1 MSIYLTDEIEVKTK
15 KGKMGGAKQIFL
27 EGDTQTVEKEIKD
40 INSRHDTLN
49 TKHESLSKTVQGISA
64 TGKANTATE
73 VTYNNTNS
81 GIVAEN
87 IQDAVDK
94 LAANKANSADVTSLI
109 QTEQSRV
116 NGELAKKFNLAN
128 IAQETGESENKVMSQ
143 KIVSAKLGDLSRRN
157 LNFLVFKNPK
167 NITDVTDGFMDNTV
181 IQNEK
186 VTTNEG
192 FTTFHTLK
200 VDNLSGTNT
209 IYLYANFE
217 VYGTATYGGFKNILI
232 VDSQEN
238 TRKADILL
246 GKNCVA
252 IPVGFIGYFTFKK
265 SNSDIHFVE
274 SFYDDSKQELINTIM
289 YANSIVQTVETYPIY
304 DKKLEFLN
312 EGKILNKQ
320 GELSNNSGYKTTD
333 YITTENNSSLD
344 IITTTFDGF
353 SSELSNVCYYTDDD
367 YHNLLASINIKS
379 NKNGV
384 NFAIVKGCSVRFSIK
399 KEETATLK
407 TTYSSI
413 SKEKYLD
420 AFLAKNISIDKELY
434 RADELIAPSEVIE
447 SSFITD
453 KGYVTKL
460 DDKKYKIYKYDV
472 SKLPDVIVISGTG
485 GVSIDTTLY
494 MFSDINN
501 VWNGLDNRY
510 TQKGI
515 GKFEHIIK
523 VPKKASYLY
532 LENIVSTQAGL
543 DKPQVYS
550 AKSNIIDAGYSIMST
565 ESTIQK
571 AFITN
576 LGKISNFDDSRFSV
590 DIYNVSAYAG
600 GKVILDGKVG
610 FSASTVQYAF
620 SDTNDSIYQSQSL
633 KVLAGGEKKQL
644 SMEEVYV
651 PQEAKYL
658 FISRYTANGDFKVYG
673 VFSKSAQEVISEN
686 CLKIQK
692 TEENNTFKIY
702 DSDVLICPIYGQSLA
717 VGGEAYP
724 LITKEIKYK
733 GLQVDE
739 NLDDVPINNGSK
751 VELAYYGL
759 QEGLISSFCNTH
771 NLNYK
776 QLATKICSFCYG
788 LGSTSILKFIKG
800 EELYESFLSK
810 IKLAYDNAKE
820 KGNNTVKVP
829 AVVYVQGEADLVPHT
844 QQYKELLAQLQVDLN
859 TDIKAITNQ
868 VEDIPIVL
876 YQTNQLNI
884 GGTNDAFNSF
894 KTTVPTSQM
903 QLIRD
908 NDMFIAATPFYWMDY
923 YNENIHITGYWQ
935 KVAGYFYGK
944 AILNFIE
951 GRFSKG
957 VVPSEISVSGNDI
970 VIKYNVP
977 SLPLVVDTET
987 VTKVGDN
994 LGYNVI
1000 KSDKT
1005 DILVSVEVY
1014 REQVVLHCSES
1025 PIGCRVRYGIN
1036 GSINKAGWKEGPR
1049 GNIRDSSIIPIDVNG
1064 QNFIAHNWAYMFDEL
1079 INET

>member
-1 MSIYLTDEIEVKTK
+1 MSDNNINVTAPIHAATK
-15 KGKMGGAKQIFL
+15 KGKLAAAKEVFL
-27 EGDTQTVEKEIKD
+27 EGDTQTVEKEIQD
-40 INSRHDTLN
+40 INSRHNDLSS
-49 TKHESLSKTVQGISA
+49 KHESLSSTVSEHTKQIESNQSQITANKSAQDEKNTSLDANMAKLNTRDDQITELVKGVTATGGASVATAVTYDNTSSNLDAATVQGA
-64 TGKANTATE
+64 LDE
-73 VTYNNTNS
+73 VGS
-81 GIVAEN
+81 
-87 IQDAVDK
+87 K
-94 LAANKANSADVTSLI
+94 
-109 QTEQSRV
+109 
-116 NGELAKKFNLAN
+116 
-128 IAQETGESENKVMSQ
+128 MS
-143 KIVSAKLGDLSRRN
+143 DLSNRL

-167 NITDVTDGFMDNTV
+167 NITDVTEGFIDNTV
-181 IQNEK
+181 IQNEEI
-186 VTTNEG
+186 TTNAG
-192 FTTFHTLK
+192 FTVFHTLK
-200 VDNLSGTNT
+200 VDNTNGAKT

-217 VYGTATYGGFKNILI
+217 VYGTATFGGFKNILI
-232 VDSQEN
+232 VDSKN
-238 TRKADILL
+238 NIRKADILL

-252 IPVGFIGYFTFKK
+252 IPVGFIGYFAFKK
-265 SNSDIHFVE
+265 ANTDIHFVE
-274 SFYDDSKQELINTIM
+274 SFYDDSKQELINTII

-304 DKKLEFLN
+304 DREIEFLN
-312 EGKILNKQ
+312 DGKILTRN
-320 GELSNNSGYKTTD
+320 GELSNNTGYKTTD
-333 YITTENNSSLD
+333 YLTTKDGSSLD
-344 IITTTFDGF
+344 IIATTFDGF
-353 SSELSNVCYYTDDD
+353 SSELSNVCYYTDDE
-367 YHNLLASINIKS
+367 YHNLLASFNIKS
-379 NKNGV
+379 SKSGV
-384 NFAIVKGCSVRFSIK
+384 NFALIRGCSVRFSIK

-407 TTYSSI
+407 TTYSTV

-420 AFLAKNISIDKELY
+420 AFLSKNISAGNDLY
-434 RADELIAPSEVIE
+434 RADKLIAPSEVIE

-453 KGYVTKL
+453 KGHITKL

-472 SKLPDVIVISGTG
+472 SKLPDVIVIRGTG

-515 GKFEHIIK
+515 GKFEHIVR
-523 VPKKASYLY
+523 VPKKNSYLY

-550 AKSNIIDAGYSIMST
+550 VKSKVDAGYGMMST
-565 ESTIQK
+565 ESTIQES
-571 AFITN
+571 FITN
-576 LGKISNFDDSRFSV
+576 LGKISNIKDSRFFI

-673 VFSKSAQEVISEN
+673 VFSKSAQKATSEN

-692 TEENNTFKIY
+692 IEENNTFKIY

-724 LITKEIKYK
+724 AITKEIKYK

-739 NLDDVPINNGSK
+739 NIDDVPINTGSK

-759 QEGLISSFCNTH
+759 QEGLISSYCNTH

-788 LGSTSILKFIKG
+788 KGSTSILKFIKG

-810 IKLAYDNAKE
+810 IKLAYDSAKE

-884 GGTNDAFNSF
+884 GGTNDAFDSF

-935 KVAGYFYGK
+935 KVAGYFYGN
-944 AILNFIE
+944 AILNYID

-957 VVPSEISVSGNDI
+957 VVPSEISVSENDI

-1005 DILVSVEVY
+1005 DMLVSVEVY

-1049 GNIRDSSIIPIDVNG
+1049 GNVRDSSIIPIDVNG

-1079 INET
+1079 VN

>member
-1 MSIYLTDEIEVKTK
+1 MAINLTDSLNAATTKGKLGAAEQIYLKGDTKNLQKAQEDNDSHFDALDNRSAQLENAVKDITVT
-15 KGKMGGAKQIFL
+15 GGASTANAVSYSNETSGMTAITAQGAIDELAAKNA
-27 EGDTQTVEKEIKD
+27 TKAEK
-40 INSRHDTLN
+40 
-49 TKHESLSKTVQGISA
+49 A
-64 TGKANTATE
+64 E
-73 VTYNNTNS
+73 VT
-81 GIVAEN
+81 AE
-87 IQDAVDK
+87 
-94 LAANKANSADVTSLI
+94 L
-109 QTEQSRV
+109 E
-116 NGELAKKFNLAN
+116 KKFNKESIL
-128 IAQETGESENKVMSQ
+128 QESGEAEDKVMSQ
-143 KIVSAKLGDLSRRN
+143 KAVSTKLNDLSKRF

-167 NITDVTDGFMDNTV
+167 NITDVTDGFIDNTV
-181 IQNEK
+181 IQNEE

-217 VYGTATYGGFKNILI
+217 FYGTATYGGFKNILI
-232 VDSQEN
+232 VDSKEN
-238 TRKADILL
+238 TRKVDILL
-246 GKNCVA
+246 GKNCIA

-265 SNSDIHFVE
+265 SNADIHFVE

-289 YANSIVQTVETYPIY
+289 YANSIVQTIETYPIY
-304 DKKLEFLN
+304 DKTIEFSN
-312 EGKILNKQ
+312 DGKILSKQ
-320 GELSNNSGYKTTD
+320 GKLKDNSSYKTTD

-353 SSELSNVCYYTDDD
+353 SSELSNVCYYTDDE
-367 YHNLLASINIKS
+367 YHNLIASINIKS
-379 NKNGV
+379 SKSGV
-384 NFAIVKGCSVRFSIK
+384 NFAVIKGCSVRFSIK
-399 KEETATLK
+399 KEETAVLK

-420 AFLAKNISIDKELY
+420 SFLSKNISIDNDLY
-434 RADELIAPSEVIE
+434 RADKLIAPSEVIE

-453 KGYVTKL
+453 KGQIIKFE
-460 DDKKYKIYKYDV
+460 DAKYKIYKYDV
-472 SKLPDVIVISGTG
+472 STLPDIIMIKGTG

-494 MFSDINN
+494 MFTDINN
-501 VWNGLDNRY
+501 VWNGLDKRY

-515 GKFEHIIK
+515 GKFEHIVK

-550 AKSNIIDAGYSIMST
+550 VKSKVDTGYGMMST
-565 ESTIQK
+565 ESTIQES
-571 AFITN
+571 FITN
-576 LGKISNFDDSRFSV
+576 LGKISNIKDSRFFI

-658 FISRYTANGDFKVYG
+658 FVNRYTANGDFKVYG
-673 VFSKSAQEVISEN
+673 VFSKSAQKATSEN

-692 TEENNTFKIY
+692 IEENNTFKIY

-724 LITKEIKYK
+724 AITKKIKYK

-739 NLDDVPINNGSK
+739 NIDDVPINTDSK

-759 QEGLISSFCNTH
+759 QEGLISSYCNTH

-788 LGSTSILKFIKG
+788 KGSTSILKFIKG

-810 IKLAYDNAKE
+810 IKLAYDSAKE

-859 TDIKAITNQ
+859 TDIKAITKQ
-868 VEDIPIVL
+868 EEDIPIVL

-884 GGTNDAFNSF
+884 GGTNDAFDSF

-957 VVPSEISVSGNDI
+957 VVPSEISVSENDI

>member
-1 MSIYLTDEIEVKTK
+1 MAEEKKIATGYIGNALRSAADNHTTTFADEIFDTERQKYQNEVNTD
-15 KGKMGGAKQIFL
+15 L
-27 EGDTQTVEKEIKD
+27 ETTDNEIKAD
-40 INSRHDTLN
+40 LETETSRAKAAEEAN
-49 TKHESLSKTVQGISA
+49 A
-64 TGKANTATE
+64 TAIEEEKAAIMGTDRIADGAVTA
-73 VTYNNTNS
+73 
-81 GIVAEN
+81 A
-87 IQDAVDK
+87 K
-94 LAANKANSADVTSLI
+94 LADGVIVQDIGSG
-109 QTEQSRV
+109 EQS
-116 NGELAKKFNLAN
+116 
-128 IAQETGESENKVMSQ
+128 VMSQ
-143 KIVSAKLGDLSRRN
+143 KAVSGKLSDLSKRF

-181 IQNEK
+181 IQDEK
-186 VTTNEG
+186 VYTNEG
-192 FTTFHTLK
+192 FATFHTLK
-200 VDNLSGTNT
+200 IDNTSGGNT
-209 IYLYANFE
+209 RYLYANFE
-217 VYGTATYGGFKNILI
+217 FYGTAAYGVFHNILI
-232 VDSQEN
+232 VDNNGS
-238 TRKADILL
+238 TRKVDILL
-246 GKNCVA
+246 GKNCIA
-252 IPVGFIGYFTFKK
+252 IPVGFIGYFTFRKV
-265 SNSDIHFVE
+265 NTDIHFVE
-274 SFYDDSKQELINTIM
+274 SFYEDSKQELINTIM
-289 YANSIVQTVETYPIY
+289 YANSLVQTIEFYPIY
-304 DKKLEFLN
+304 DKEIEFLN
-312 EGKILNKQ
+312 DEKILTSN
-320 GELSNNSGYKTTD
+320 GELSNNADHKTTD
-333 YITTENNSSLD
+333 YLTTKNGGSLD
-344 IITTTFDGF
+344 VITTTFNGF
-353 SSELSNVCYYTDDD
+353 SSSLSNVCYYTDDE
-367 YHNLLASINIKS
+367 YHNLLASFNIKS
-379 NKNGV
+379 SKYGV
-384 NFAIVKGCSVRFSIK
+384 NFAIIKGCSVRFSIK
-399 KEETATLK
+399 KEETAKLRS
-407 TTYSSI
+407 TYNSI

-420 AFLAKNISIDKELY
+420 SFLSKNIGACNDLL
-434 RADELIAPSEVIE
+434 RADKLIAPSEVIE
-447 SSFITD
+447 SSFITE
-453 KGYVTKL
+453 KGFVLHL
-460 DDKKYKIYKYDV
+460 DDVKYKIYKYDV
-472 SKLPDVIVISGTG
+472 SALPDVIMIKGTG
-485 GVSIDTTLY
+485 GVTLNTTLY
-494 MFSDINN
+494 MFTDINN

-510 TQKGI
+510 TQEGI

-532 LENIVSTQAGL
+532 LENIVTTRAGL

-550 AKSNIIDAGYSIMST
+550 VKSKVDAGYGIMST
-565 ESTIQK
+565 ESIIHES
-571 AFITN
+571 FITN
-576 LGKISNFDDSRFSV
+576 LGKINNIGDSRFFI
-590 DIYNVSAYAG
+590 DIYNVSDYAG

-610 FSASTVQYAF
+610 FGASTVQYAF
-620 SDTNDSIYQSQSL
+620 SDTIDSIYTSQSL
-633 KVLAGGEKKQL
+633 EVLAGGEKKQL

-673 VFSKSAQEVISEN
+673 VFSKDMQEVISKN

-692 TEENNTFKIY
+692 IEENNTFKIY

-724 LITKEIKYK
+724 AITKEIKYK

-739 NLDDVPINNGSK
+739 NINDVPINTSST
-751 VELAYYGL
+751 VEKAYYGL
-759 QEGLISSFCNTH
+759 QEGLISSYCNTH

-788 LGSTSILKFIKG
+788 MGSTSILKFIKG

-810 IKLAYDNAKE
+810 IQLAYDSAKE
-820 KGNNTVKVP
+820 KGNNIVKVP

-844 QQYKELLAQLQVDLN
+844 HEYKELLAQLQVDLN

-868 VEDIPIVL
+868 EEDIPIVL

-884 GGTNDAFNSF
+884 GGLDDRFNSF
-894 KTTVPTSQM
+894 KSTVPTSQM

-908 NDMFIAATPFYWMDY
+908 NNMFVAAAPFYWMDY

-935 KVAGYFYGK
+935 KVAGYFYGN
-944 AILNFIE
+944 AILNYIE

-957 VVPSEISVSGNDI
+957 VVPLGISVSENDI

-1014 REQVVLHCSES
+1014 REQVILHCSES

-1049 GNIRDSSIIPIDVNG
+1049 GNIRDSSIIPMDVNG

-1079 INET
+1079 VN

>member
-1 MSIYLTDEIEVKTK
+1 MSINLTDEIEVKTK
-15 KGKMGGAKQIFL
+15 KGKLCAAKQIFL
-27 EGDTQTVEKEIKD
+27 EGDIQTVEKEIQN
-40 INSRHDTLN
+40 INSRHNALN
-49 TKHESLSKTVQGISA
+49 TKHESLSKTVQGIAA
-64 TGKANTATE
+64 TGGASTATN
-73 VTYNNTNS
+73 VTYNNDSS
-81 GIVAEN
+81 GLNAEN
-87 IQDAVDK
+87 AQDAIDELQGSKFDK
-94 LAANKANSADVTSLI
+94 ISILQESGD
-109 QTEQSRV
+109 
-116 NGELAKKFNLAN
+116 AKD
-128 IAQETGESENKVMSQ
+128 KVMSQ
-143 KIVSAKLGDLSRRN
+143 KAVNEKFGDLSNR
-157 LNFLVFKNPK
+157 LINFLVFKNPK
-167 NITDVTDGFMDNTV
+167 NITDVTEGFMDNTI
-181 IQNEK
+181 IQKGEVK
-186 VTTNEG
+186 TNEG
-192 FTTFHTLK
+192 FTVFHTLK
-200 VDNLSGTNT
+200 VDNTNGARI
-209 IYLYANFE
+209 IYIYANFE
-217 VYGTATYGGFKNILI
+217 FYGTAVYGNFQNILI
-232 VDSQEN
+232 VDSKN
-238 TRKADILL
+238 NIRKADTLL

-252 IPVGFIGYFTFKK
+252 IPVGFIGYFAFKK
-265 SNSDIHFVE
+265 ANTDIHFVE
-274 SFYDDSKQELINTIM
+274 SFYEDSKQELINTIM

-304 DKKLEFLN
+304 DRKIEFLN
-312 EGKILNKQ
+312 DGKILARN
-320 GELSNNSGYKTTD
+320 GELSNNTDYKTTD
-333 YITTENNSSLD
+333 YLTTKDGSSLD

-353 SSELSNVCYYTDDD
+353 ASGLSNVCYYTDDE
-367 YHNLLASINIKS
+367 YHNLLASFNIKS
-379 NKNGV
+379 SKSGV
-384 NFAIVKGCSVRFSIK
+384 NFAVIRGCSVRFSIK
-399 KEETATLK
+399 KEETAVLK

-420 AFLAKNISIDKELY
+420 SFLSKNISVGNDLY
-434 RADELIAPSEVIE
+434 RADKLIAPSEVIE
-447 SSFITD
+447 SSFITE
-453 KGYVTKL
+453 KGLVTNL
-460 DDKKYKIYKYDV
+460 PDTKYKIYKYDV
-472 SKLPDVIVISGTG
+472 STLPDIIMIKGTG
-485 GVSIDTTLY
+485 GISLKTTLY
-494 MFSDINN
+494 MFTDINN
-501 VWNGLDNRY
+501 FWNGLDNRY
-510 TQKGI
+510 TQEGI
-515 GKFEHIIK
+515 GEFEHIIK

-543 DKPQVYS
+543 NKPQVYS
-550 AKSNIIDAGYSIMST
+550 VKSKVDAGYGIMT
-565 ESTIQK
+565 PELTIQES
-571 AFITN
+571 FITN
-576 LGKISNFDDSRFSV
+576 LGKISNINDSRFFI

-610 FSASTVQYAF
+610 FAASTVQYAF
-620 SDTNDSIYQSQSL
+620 SDTNNSIYQSQSL

-658 FISRYTANGDFKVYG
+658 FISKYTANGDFNVYG
-673 VFSKSAQEVISEN
+673 VFFKDMQEVVAGN

-692 TEENNTFKIY
+692 IEENNTFKIY

-717 VGGEAYP
+717 VGGEAYT
-724 LITKEIKYK
+724 LITKKIKYK

-739 NLDDVPINNGSK
+739 NINDMPINTSS
-751 VELAYYGL
+751 EIERAYYGL
-759 QEGLISSFCNTH
+759 QEGLISSYCNTH

-788 LGSTSILKFIKG
+788 MGSTSILKFIKG

-810 IKLAYDNAKE
+810 IQLAYDSAKE
-820 KGNNTVKVP
+820 KGNNIVKVP

-868 VEDIPIVL
+868 EEDIPIVL

-884 GGTNDAFNSF
+884 GKTNDEFDAF
-894 KTTVPTSQM
+894 KTKVPTSQM

-908 NDMFIAATPFYWMDY
+908 NDMFIAATPFYWMDF

-935 KVAGYFYGK
+935 KVAGYFYGN
-944 AILNFIE
+944 AILNYID

-957 VVPSEISVSGNDI
+957 VVPLGISVSENDI
-970 VIKYNVP
+970 VIKYNTP

-994 LGYNVI
+994 FGYNVI
-1000 KSDKT
+1000 KSNKT

-1079 INET
+1079 INES

>member
-1 MSIYLTDEIEVKTK
+1 MNDKIQLKR
-15 KGKMGGAKQIFL
+15 G
-27 EGDTQTVEKEIKD
+27 
-40 INSRHDTLN
+40 TL
-49 TKHESLSKTVQGISA
+49 
-64 TGKANTATE
+64 ANWLK
-73 VTYNNTNS
+73 
-81 GIVAEN
+81 
-87 IQDAVDK
+87 VDPI
-94 LAANKANSADVTSLI
+94 LMD
-109 QTEQSRV
+109 
-116 NGELAKKFNLAN
+116 GELALVATDASKPTVYDSKKVGDGTHKFSELEMLGYECL
-128 IAQETGESENKVMSQ
+128 QELGDSRQFPMSQ
-143 KIVSAKLGDLSRRN
+143 KAVSDKFSDLSN
-157 LNFLVFKNPK
+157 KLLNFLVFKNPK
-167 NITDVTDGFMDNTV
+167 NITDVTEGFMDNTV
-181 IQNEK
+181 IQNEE
-186 VTTNEG
+186 VTTNAG
-192 FTTFHTLK
+192 FTVFHTLK
-200 VDNLSGTNT
+200 VDNTNGAKT

-217 VYGTATYGGFKNILI
+217 VYGTATFGGFKNILI
-232 VDSQEN
+232 VDSKN
-238 TRKADILL
+238 NIRKADILL

-252 IPVGFIGYFTFKK
+252 IPVGFIGYFAFKK
-265 SNSDIHFVE
+265 ANTDIHFVE
-274 SFYDDSKQELINTIM
+274 SFYEDSKQELINTII
-289 YANSIVQTVETYPIY
+289 YANSIVQTIEFYPIY
-304 DKKLEFLN
+304 DKAIEFSN
-312 EGKILNKQ
+312 TGKILTSN
-320 GELSNNSGYKTTD
+320 GELLNNSGYKTTD
-333 YITTENNSSLD
+333 YLTTKDGSSLD
-344 IITTTFDGF
+344 IIETTFDGF
-353 SSELSNVCYYTDDD
+353 SSELSNVCYYTDDE
-367 YHNLLASINIKS
+367 YHNLLASFNIKS
-379 NKNGV
+379 SKSGA
-384 NFAIVKGCSVRFSIK
+384 NFAIIKGCSVRFSIK
-399 KEETATLK
+399 KEETAVLR

-420 AFLAKNISIDKELY
+420 SFLSKTNGAGNDLY
-434 RADELIAPSEVIE
+434 RADKLIAPSEVIE

-453 KGYVTKL
+453 KGHVTKL
-460 DDKKYKIYKYDV
+460 EDTKYKIYKYDV
-472 SKLPDVIVISGTG
+472 STLPDIIMIKGTG

-494 MFSDINN
+494 MFTDINN

-510 TQKGI
+510 NQKGT
-515 GKFEHIIK
+515 GEFEHIIK

-532 LENIVSTQAGL
+532 VENIVSTKAGL

-550 AKSNIIDAGYSIMST
+550 VKSKVDAGYGIMTT
-565 ESTIQK
+565 ESTIQES
-571 AFITN
+571 FITN
-576 LGKISNFDDSRFSV
+576 LGKISNIKDSRFFI

-610 FSASTVQYAF
+610 FQASTVQYAF

-673 VFSKSAQEVISEN
+673 VFSKDVQEVISED
-686 CLKIQK
+686 CLRIQK
-692 TEENNTFKIY
+692 IEENNTFKIY

-717 VGGEAYP
+717 IGGEAYP
-724 LITKEIKYK
+724 LITKKIKYK

-739 NLDDVPINNGSK
+739 NINDVPINTGIK

-759 QEGLISSFCNTH
+759 QEGLISSYCNTH

-776 QLATKICSFCYG
+776 QIATKICSFCYG
-788 LGSTSILKFIKG
+788 MGSTSILKFIKG
-800 EELYESFLSK
+800 EELYETFLSK
-810 IKLAYDNAKE
+810 IQLAYDNAKE

-868 VEDIPIVL
+868 EEDIPIVL

-884 GGTNDAFNSF
+884 GGLDDGFSSF
-894 KTTVPTSQM
+894 KSTIPTSQM

-935 KVAGYFYGK
+935 KVAGYFYGN
-944 AILNFIE
+944 AILNYIE

-957 VVPSEISVSGNDI
+957 VVPSGIFVSENDI

-1005 DILVSVEVY
+1005 DILVSAEVY

-1049 GNIRDSSIIPIDVNG
+1049 GNIRDSSIIPIDVDG

-1079 INET
+1079 VAEV

>member
-1 MSIYLTDEIEVKTK
+1 MTKIQELRQLAHTIKTETK
-15 KGKMGGAKQIFL
+15 VGGNTADRVGSAFEGVADAL
-27 EGDTQTVEKEIKD
+27 EG
-40 INSRHDTLN
+40 
-49 TKHESLSKTVQGISA
+49 
-64 TGKANTATE
+64 
-73 VTYNNTNS
+73 
-81 GIVAEN
+81 
-87 IQDAVDK
+87 
-94 LAANKANSADVTSLI
+94 
-109 QTEQSRV
+109 TEQIAEMDKAVQEVQQQVDASKAQIQSLV
-116 NGELAKKFNLAN
+116 NALPVV
-128 IAQETGESENKVMSQ
+128 QQTGDSTTSVMSQ
-143 KIVSAKLGDLSRRN
+143 KIVSDSLSNLSNRL

-167 NITDVTDGFMDNTV
+167 NITDVTEGFMDNTV
-181 IQNEK
+181 IQYEE
-186 VTTNEG
+186 VTTNAG
-192 FTTFHTLK
+192 FTAFHTLK
-200 VDNLSGTNT
+200 VDNTNGAKT

-217 VYGTATYGGFKNILI
+217 VYGTATFGGFKNILI
-232 VDSQEN
+232 VDSKN
-238 TRKADILL
+238 NIRKADILL

-252 IPVGFIGYFTFKK
+252 IPVGFIGYFAFKK
-265 SNSDIHFVE
+265 ANTDIHFVE
-274 SFYDDSKQELINTIM
+274 SFYEDSKQELINTIM
-289 YANSIVQTVETYPIY
+289 YANSIVQTIEFYPIY
-304 DKKLEFLN
+304 DQKIEFLN
-312 EGKILNKQ
+312 DGKILASN
-320 GELSNNSGYKTTD
+320 GELTNNSGYKTTD
-333 YITTENNSSLD
+333 YLTTKDGSSLD

-353 SSELSNVCYYTDDD
+353 SPSLSNVCYYTDDEH
-367 YHNLLASINIKS
+367 HNLLASFNIKS
-379 NKNGV
+379 SKSGV
-384 NFAIVKGCSVRFSIK
+384 NFAIIKGCSVRFSIK
-399 KEETATLK
+399 KEESATLK

-420 AFLAKNISIDKELY
+420 SFLSKNISVDNDLY
-434 RADELIAPSEVIE
+434 RADKLIAPSEVIE
-447 SSFITD
+447 SSFISD
-453 KGYVTKL
+453 KGQIIKFE
-460 DDKKYKIYKYDV
+460 DAKYKIYKYDV
-472 SKLPDVIVISGTG
+472 STLPDIIMIKGTG

-494 MFSDINN
+494 MFTDINN
-501 VWNGLDNRY
+501 VWNGLDKRY

-515 GKFEHIIK
+515 GKFEHIVK

-550 AKSNIIDAGYSIMST
+550 VKSKVDAGYGITST
-565 ESTIQK
+565 ESIIQES
-571 AFITN
+571 FITN
-576 LGKISNFDDSRFSV
+576 LGKISNIKDSRFFI

-610 FSASTVQYAF
+610 FAASTVQYAF

-633 KVLAGGEKKQL
+633 KVLAGGEKKHL

-673 VFSKSAQEVISEN
+673 VFSKDMQEVISED
-686 CLKIQK
+686 CLRIQK
-692 TEENNTFKIY
+692 IEENNTFKIY
-702 DSDVLICPIYGQSLA
+702 DSDLLICPIYGQSLA
-717 VGGEAYP
+717 IGGEAYP
-724 LITKEIKYK
+724 LITKKIKYK

-739 NLDDVPINNGSK
+739 NINDVPINTGSK

-759 QEGLISSFCNTH
+759 QEGLISSYCNTH

-776 QLATKICSFCYG
+776 QIATKICSFCYG
-788 LGSTSILKFIKG
+788 MGSTSILKFIKG
-800 EELYESFLSK
+800 EELYETFLSK
-810 IKLAYDNAKE
+810 IQLAYDNAKE
-820 KGNNTVKVP
+820 KGNNIVKVP

-844 QQYKELLAQLQVDLN
+844 HQYKELLSQLQVDLN

-868 VEDIPIVL
+868 EENIPIVL

-884 GGTNDAFNSF
+884 GGLDDGFSSF
-894 KTTVPTSQM
+894 KSTVPTSQM

-908 NDMFIAATPFYWMDY
+908 NNMFVAATPFYWMDY

-935 KVAGYFYGK
+935 KVAGYFYGN
-944 AILNFIE
+944 AILNYID

-957 VVPSEISVSGNDI
+957 VVPSGISVSENDI
-970 VIKYNVP
+970 VIKYNTP

-994 LGYNVI
+994 FGYNVI

-1049 GNIRDSSIIPIDVNG
+1049 GNIRDSSIIPIDVDG
-1064 QNFIAHNWAYMFDEL
+1064 HNFVAHNWAYMFDEL
-1079 INET
+1079 INEL

>member
-1 MSIYLTDEIEVKTK
+1 MSDNNINVTAPLHAATK
-15 KGKMGGAKQIFL
+15 KGKLTAAKEVFL
-27 EGDTQTVEKEIKD
+27 EGDTQTVEKEIQD
-40 INSRHDTLN
+40 INSRHNDLSS
-49 TKHESLSKTVQGISA
+49 KHESLSSTVSEHTKQIESNQSQITANKSAQDEKNTSLDANMAKLNTRDDQITELVKGVTATGGASVATAVTYDNTSSNLDAATVQGA
-64 TGKANTATE
+64 LDE
-73 VTYNNTNS
+73 VGS
-81 GIVAEN
+81 
-87 IQDAVDK
+87 K
-94 LAANKANSADVTSLI
+94 
-109 QTEQSRV
+109 
-116 NGELAKKFNLAN
+116 
-128 IAQETGESENKVMSQ
+128 MS
-143 KIVSAKLGDLSRRN
+143 DLSNRL

-167 NITDVTDGFMDNTV
+167 NITDVTEGFMDNTV
-181 IQNEK
+181 IQNEE
-186 VTTNEG
+186 VTTNAG

-200 VDNLSGTNT
+200 VDNTNGAKT

-217 VYGTATYGGFKNILI
+217 VYGTATFGGFKNILI
-232 VDSQEN
+232 VDSKN
-238 TRKADILL
+238 NIRKADILL

-252 IPVGFIGYFTFKK
+252 IPTGFIGYFAFKK
-265 SNSDIHFVE
+265 ANTDIHFVE
-274 SFYDDSKQELINTIM
+274 SFYEDSKQELINTIM

-304 DKKLEFLN
+304 DREIEFLN
-312 EGKILNKQ
+312 DGKILARN

-333 YITTENNSSLD
+333 YLTTKDGSSLD

-353 SSELSNVCYYTDDD
+353 SSSLSNVCYYTDDEH
-367 YHNLLASINIKS
+367 HNLLASFNIKS
-379 NKNGV
+379 SKSGV
-384 NFAIVKGCSVRFSIK
+384 NFAIIKGCSVRFSIK

-420 AFLAKNISIDKELY
+420 SFLSKNISVGNDLY
-434 RADELIAPSEVIE
+434 RADKLIAPSEVIE

-453 KGYVTKL
+453 KGHVTKL
-460 DDKKYKIYKYDV
+460 EDAKYKIYKYDV
-472 SKLPDVIVISGTG
+472 STLPDIIMIKGTG

-494 MFSDINN
+494 MFTDINN

-515 GKFEHIIK
+515 GKFEHIVK

-550 AKSNIIDAGYSIMST
+550 VKNKVDAGYGIIST
-565 ESTIQK
+565 ESTIQES
-571 AFITN
+571 FITN
-576 LGKISNFDDSRFSV
+576 LGKISNIKDSRFFI

-610 FSASTVQYAF
+610 FAASTVQYAF

-633 KVLAGGEKKQL
+633 KVLAGGEKKQF

-673 VFSKSAQEVISEN
+673 VFSKDMQEVISED
-686 CLKIQK
+686 CLRIQK
-692 TEENNTFKIY
+692 IEENNTFKIY

-717 VGGEAYP
+717 IGGEAYP
-724 LITKEIKYK
+724 LITKKIKYK

-739 NLDDVPINNGSK
+739 NINDVPINTGSK

-759 QEGLISSFCNTH
+759 QEGLISSYCNTH

-776 QLATKICSFCYG
+776 QIATKICSFCYG
-788 LGSTSILKFIKG
+788 LGSTSILKFVKG
-800 EELYESFLSK
+800 EELYTSFLAK

-844 QQYKELLAQLQVDLN
+844 RQYKELLAQLQVDLN
-859 TDIKAITNQ
+859 TDIKAITKQ
-868 VEDIPIVL
+868 EEDIPIAL

-884 GGTNDAFNSF
+884 GGLDDGFSSF
-894 KTTVPTSQM
+894 KSTVPTSQM

-935 KVAGYFYGK
+935 KVAGYFYGN
-944 AILNFIE
+944 AILNYTE

-957 VVPSEISVSGNDI
+957 VVPSKVSIDGNDI
-970 VIKYNVP
+970 VIKYNTP
-977 SLPLVVDTET
+977 ALPLVVDTET
-987 VTKVGDN
+987 VTKVGNN
-994 LGYNVI
+994 LGYSVI

-1049 GNIRDSSIIPIDVNG
+1049 GNIRDSSIIPIDVDG

-1079 INET
+1079 INERV

>member
-1 MSIYLTDEIEVKTK
+1 MGTTKLNIGKIPISKGEYHEGTAYQRLNQVTMLGSTYQSKIDDNTSAPAQMGADGAVENINTDKWLCIAVGNVSAARKVVYNNETS
-15 KGKMGGAKQIFL
+15 GL
-27 EGDTQTVEKEIKD
+27 EAGNVQEAIDET
-40 INSRHDTLN
+40 N
-49 TKHESLSKTVQGISA
+49 TK
-64 TGKANTATE
+64 
-73 VTYNNTNS
+73 
-81 GIVAEN
+81 
-87 IQDAVDK
+87 
-94 LAANKANSADVTSLI
+94 
-109 QTEQSRV
+109 
-116 NGELAKKFNLAN
+116 
-128 IAQETGESENKVMSQ
+128 
-143 KIVSAKLGDLSRRN
+143 VSDLSRRN

-167 NITDVTDGFMDNTV
+167 NITDVTEGFMDNTV
-181 IQNEK
+181 IQNEE
-186 VTTNEG
+186 VTTNAG

-200 VDNLSGTNT
+200 VDNTNGAKT

-217 VYGTATYGGFKNILI
+217 VYGTATFGGFKNILI
-232 VDSQEN
+232 VDSKN
-238 TRKADILL
+238 NIRKADILL

-252 IPVGFIGYFTFKK
+252 IPVGFVGYFAFKK
-265 SNSDIHFVE
+265 ANTDIHFVE
-274 SFYDDSKQELINTIM
+274 SFYEDSKQELINTIM
-289 YANSIVQTVETYPIY
+289 YANSIVQTIEFNPIY
-304 DKKLEFLN
+304 DKKIEFLN
-312 EGKILNKQ
+312 DGKILARN
-320 GELSNNSGYKTTD
+320 GELSNNAGYKTTD
-333 YITTENNSSLD
+333 YLTTKDGSSLD
-344 IITTTFDGF
+344 IIATTFDGF
-353 SSELSNVCYYTDDD
+353 SSELSNVCYYTDDEH
-367 YHNLLASINIKS
+367 HNLLASFNIKS
-379 NKNGV
+379 SKSGA
-384 NFAIVKGCSVRFSIK
+384 NFAVIKGCSVRFSIK
-399 KEETATLK
+399 KEETALLR

-420 AFLAKNISIDKELY
+420 AFLSKNISVDNDLY
-434 RADELIAPSEVIE
+434 RADKLIDPSEVIE

-453 KGYVTKL
+453 KGNVTKL
-460 DDKKYKIYKYDV
+460 DDAKYKIYKYDV
-472 SKLPDVIVISGTG
+472 STLPDIIMIKGTG

-494 MFSDINN
+494 MFTDINN

-515 GKFEHIIK
+515 GKFEKIVK

-550 AKSNIIDAGYSIMST
+550 VKNKVDAGYGIMST
-565 ESTIQK
+565 ESTIQES
-571 AFITN
+571 FITN
-576 LGKISNFDDSRFSV
+576 LGKISNIEDSRFFI

-610 FSASTVQYAF
+610 FTASTVQYAF

-673 VFSKSAQEVISEN
+673 VFSKDMQEVISEN

-692 TEENNTFKIY
+692 IEGDNTFKIY

-739 NLDDVPINNGSK
+739 NLDDVPINTGSK

-1025 PIGCRVRYGIN
+1025 PTGCRVRYGIN

-1049 GNIRDSSIIPIDVNG
+1049 GNIRDSSMIPIDVNG

-1079 INET
+1079 IN